1 MKRGF
6 ILGFLALVACDTLG
20 QIGFKLT
27 ANAVGAMQFTLD
39 WFTGLLL
46 APSFLM
52 IVLAYCGAFVLYMTL
67 MKEVDVGPLFAAS
80 HLELVT
86 VSVFAYVWLD
96 ERLAPVQLLG
106 CALVVAGVVMLGLTE
121 HQASNAAEE

>member
-27 ANAVGAMQFTLD
+27 AVGVGAMQFSLD
-39 WFTGLLL
+39 WVTNLLL
-46 APSFLM
+46 TPSFFM
-52 IVLAYCGAFVLYMTL
+52 ILLAYLGAFVLYMTL

-80 HLELVT
+80 HLELVS

-96 ERLAPVQLLG
+96 ERLAPVQLAG
-106 CALVVAGVVMLGLTE
+106 CALVVAGVIMLGLTE
-121 HQASNAAEE
+121 HQANSIAEE

>member
-6 ILGFLALVACDTLG
+6 ILGFLALGACDTLG

-27 ANAVGAMQFTLD
+27 AVGVGAMQLSLD
-39 WFTGLLL
+39 WLTGLLL
-46 APSFLM
+46 TPSFFM

-67 MKEVDVGPLFAAS
+67 MKDVDVGPLFAAS
-80 HLELVT
+80 HLELVS

-96 ERLAPVQLLG
+96 ERLAPIQLAG
-106 CALVVAGVVMLGLTE
+106 CALVVAGVIMLGLSE
-121 HQASNAAEE
+121 HRASKAAEE

>member
-27 ANAVGAMQFTLD
+27 AVGVGAMQLSLD
-39 WFTGLLL
+39 WLTGLLL
-46 APSFLM
+46 TPSFFM

-67 MKEVDVGPLFAAS
+67 MKDVDVGPLFAAS
-80 HLELVT
+80 HLELVS
-86 VSVFAYVWLD
+86 VSVFANVWLD
-96 ERLAPVQLLG
+96 ERLAPIQLAG
-106 CALVVAGVVMLGLTE
+106 CALVVAGVIMLGLSE
-121 HQASNAAEE
+121 HRASKAAEE

>member
-27 ANAVGAMQFTLD
+27 AVSVGVMQFNLD
-39 WFTGLLL
+39 WLTQLFLT
-46 APSFLM
+46 PSFFM
-52 IVLAYCGAFVLYMTL
+52 IVLAYMGAFVLYMTL
-67 MKEVDVGPLFAAS
+67 MKNVDVGPLFAAS
-80 HLELVT
+80 HLELVS

-96 ERLAPVQLLG
+96 ERLAPIQLAG
-106 CALVVAGVVMLGLTE
+106 CGLVVVGVVILGISE
-121 HQASNAAEE
+121 HHSNNAAEK